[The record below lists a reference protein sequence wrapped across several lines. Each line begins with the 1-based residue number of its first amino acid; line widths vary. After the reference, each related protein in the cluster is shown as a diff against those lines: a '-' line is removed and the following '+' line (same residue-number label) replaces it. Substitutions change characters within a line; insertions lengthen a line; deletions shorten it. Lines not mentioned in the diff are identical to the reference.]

1 MFCHRD
7 DKGNVI
13 LILSEKGEFTKHQKP
28 NTKDKQ
34 QTGVLLSN
42 LHKIN
47 VDIYIYIFES
57 QMYACIFIKHLTP
70 GLNFLHYFYAVH
82 SCK

>member
-47 VDIYIYIFES
+47 VDIYIYI
-57 QMYACIFIKHLTP
+57 YI
-70 GLNFLHYFYAVH
+70 
-82 SCK
+82 